1 MDVKQA
7 VALAKQHTLDLFAD
21 ENLSNI
27 GLEEVEFDE
36 MAREWLVTV
45 GFSRPWD
52 EAPRNALSPLA
63 GAAPMRRTYKVV
75 RIADT
80 SSRVLSVKERE
91 AAH

>member
-7 VALAKQHTLDLFAD
+7 VALAKQHIADLFAE

-36 MAREWLVTV
+36 HPGEWRVTV

-52 EAPRNALSPLA
+52 EVPRNALSALA
-63 GAAPMRRTYKVV
+63 GATAVRRTYKVV

-80 SSRVLSVKERE
+80 SGRVLSVKERE